1 MSTTPPTLPPKGPL
15 SSTPADSSVGGDSTP
30 VSQTPTP
37 HQHERRHIPLPQV
50 CKTLPTHEITK
61 LLDTLDVLKG
71 YLITLM
77 KDQVE
82 NEAKELDAVVK
93 QIETYIESLHK
104 LNSQKDE
111 TNKRLEHMHSLVQK
125 WTATEAQMARS
136 LQKFSRENIYTQL
149 LSSVND
155 SRRLTESIQDSFLSH
170 TVDHDEAVILE
181 FIRNYKQERTLYY
194 LRKEKLS
201 RFNENRVGGLS

>member
-1 MSTTPPTLPPKGPL
+1 
-15 SSTPADSSVGGDSTP
+15 
-30 VSQTPTP
+30 
-37 HQHERRHIPLPQV
+37 
-50 CKTLPTHEITK
+50 
-61 LLDTLDVLKG
+61 
-71 YLITLM
+71 M

-82 NEAKELDAVVK
+82 NEVKELDAVVK

-125 WTATEAQMARS
+125 WTVTEAQMAKS

-170 TVDHDEAVILE
+170 TVNHDEAVILE